1 MDLVVLGDVLKVTLT
16 LFTVIDIIGVLPLLI
31 DISKNTGEIHPEKA
45 SITSLG
51 IMLIA
56 LFLGEKFLT
65 FLGVSKA
72 SFAVA
77 GGIILFILAMEMVL
91 GRNIVK
97 QGKKQEKASAI
108 VPVAFPLISGAGT
121 ITTILTLK
129 SQFNYLEM
137 AIAIVINIIIV
148 YLVLRYLYLLRDKIS
163 ENSLLV
169 MRKLFGV
176 ILLAISVGMITKNIG
191 NMIVWNIK

>member
-1 MDLVVLGDVLKVTLT
+1 MFEGISIGDMIKVSIT

-31 DISKNTGEIHPEKA
+31 DITKNTGEIHPEKA
-45 SITSLG
+45 SITSFF
-51 IMLIA
+51 IMILA
-56 LFLGEKFLT
+56 LLLGEKLLM
-65 FLGVSKA
+65 FLGVTKA

-91 GRNIVK
+91 GRNIIK
-97 QGKKQEKASAI
+97 QSKQQSKATAV

-137 AIAIVINIIIV
+137 GIGILVNVILV
-148 YLVLRYLYLLRDKIS
+148 YLVLRYLYLIQDKIS
-163 ENSLLV
+163 ENTILV
-169 MRKLFGV
+169 MRKMFGV
-176 ILLAISVGMITKNIG
+176 ILLAISVGMITKNL
-191 NMIVWNIK
+191 NIQVH

>member
-1 MDLVVLGDVLKVTLT
+1 MGEINLADLLKVSIT

-31 DISKNTGEIHPEKA
+31 DITKNTGVIHPEKA
-45 SITSLG
+45 SITSMF

-65 FLGVSKA
+65 FLGVTKH

-91 GRNIVK
+91 GRNIIK
-97 QGKKQEKASAI
+97 QAKQDNKATAL

-121 ITTILTLK
+121 ITTILALK
-129 SQFNYLEM
+129 SQFNYYE
-137 AIAIVINIIIV
+137 IAIGIIINVIVV
-148 YLVLRYLYLLRDKIS
+148 YLVLRFLSAIQSRIS
-163 ENSLLV
+163 ENTILV
-169 MRKLFGV
+169 MRKMFGV
-176 ILLAISVGMITKNIG
+176 ILLAISVGMITKNLRL
-191 NMIVWNIK
+191 NI